1 MISYQKDDQNIITLT
16 IDGND
21 ENHFN
26 AVCEDFFDDLDQHL
40 NAINDD
46 RSAKGVILT
55 SKRRPFLTGSD
66 LDTIFKINEA
76 QQAFDFIE
84 RRKKVLRK
92 LENLTIPV

>member
-46 RSAKGVILT
+46 RSARGVILT
-55 SKRRPFLTGSD
+55 SKRRLLSYWIRF
-66 LDTIFKINEA
+66 
-76 QQAFDFIE
+76 
-84 RRKKVLRK
+84 RR
-92 LENLTIPV
+92 NFQNQ